1 MRRVLAFLAL
11 AASSGCSVFG
21 IRTEEQPRHEILA
34 HEGRME
40 IRRYAPYLT
49 ASITTQGTFKG
60 TQRESFMTLAGYIF
74 GKNRSA
80 AKVEMA
86 APVVQSAKA
95 EAISMAAP
103 VVMQESGSQSWVMS
117 FVIPSKYTL
126 ETVPKPLDPRVQ
138 LREMPEELLAV
149 ARYSWSFN
157 EERGRRYERELRD
170 WIAAHGTYETVGPA
184 RFSGYDPPWTL
195 PFLKRN
201 EVMIPVRAKQAR

>member
-1 MRRVLAFLAL
+1 MKRLLGFFAL

-21 IRTEEQPRHEILA
+21 IRTEEQPRHEVLER
-34 HEGRME
+34 EGRME

-49 ASITTQGTFKG
+49 ASIATRGTFEG
-60 TQRESFMTLAGYIF
+60 TQRESFLALAGYIF

-80 AKVEMA
+80 AKVGTA
-86 APVVQSAKA
+86 APAARSTKS
-95 EAISMAAP
+95 ESISMAAP
-103 VVMQESGSQSWVMS
+103 VAMRESDSQTWVMS

-126 ETVPKPLDPRVQ
+126 ETVPKPLDARVE
-138 LREMPEELLAV
+138 LREMPEEILAV
-149 ARYSWSFN
+149 ARYSWSFS

-170 WIAAHGTYETVGPA
+170 WIAAHATYESVGPA

-201 EVMIPVRAKQAR
+201 EVMIPVRAK